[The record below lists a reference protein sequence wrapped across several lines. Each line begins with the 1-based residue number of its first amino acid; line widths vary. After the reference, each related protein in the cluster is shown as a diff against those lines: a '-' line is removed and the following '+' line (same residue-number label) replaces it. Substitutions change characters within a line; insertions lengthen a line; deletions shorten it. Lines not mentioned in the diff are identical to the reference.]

1 MISATDMAGAALA
14 VVGVLFF
21 LAGTLGLLR
30 FPDIYTRIHA
40 LTKADNLGLG
50 LICLGAAVQSG
61 SLMIALKLML
71 IWILVLVAAA
81 TGASLIAQTAHGRG
95 IRPWTRQ
102 E

>member
-1 MISATDMAGAALA
+1 MGPTDVAGAVLA
-14 VVGVLFF
+14 VAGVLFF

-50 LICLGAAVQSG
+50 LICLGAAVQSA
-61 SLMIALKLML
+61 SLMTALKLLL
-71 IWILVLVAAA
+71 IWIFVLLAAA

-95 IRPWTRQ
+95 IRPWKRQ